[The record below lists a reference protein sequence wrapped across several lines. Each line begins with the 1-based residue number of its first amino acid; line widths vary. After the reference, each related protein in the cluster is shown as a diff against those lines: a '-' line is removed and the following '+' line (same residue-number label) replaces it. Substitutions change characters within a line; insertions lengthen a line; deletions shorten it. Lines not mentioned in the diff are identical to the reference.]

1 LNVSF
6 FIAKRLSFSKQQ
18 SFSRFIIRLSV
29 SATAVGVAAM
39 IITLCFVNGFQQTV
53 SEKVFSFWGHI
64 RVQQYEP
71 DKSMVA
77 EEVPIIKNELVLS
90 TIKKTKGVTI
100 VQSFATKSA
109 VIEKNK
115 NIEGIL
121 LKGVESDYDSTT
133 LKPYLIEGKWLN
145 FIDSNYSKEIIL
157 SKQLAIALS
166 IKINDTINIYFISG
180 EDGARTYRKL
190 KVIGI
195 YKTGIEEYDKLFAV
209 GDIRLIQKINNWNN
223 NQIGGFEIFI
233 NNYHNADSLNMQ
245 LLNTLPTEW
254 MSRTIQSIYPN
265 IFDWLSIQD
274 VNRNVVFIIM
284 AIVAVIN
291 LITCLLILIL
301 ERTKMIGV
309 LQSIGASNKTIVAI
323 FLYYASVIAAVGI
336 SVGFL
341 VGTGICLL
349 QKYTGFISLDEE
361 SYYVSKA
368 PIAIIWW
375 QLGAVCA
382 ATFIVCFIVLII
394 PALLVKK
401 IKPIS
406 ALQFR

>member
-1 LNVSF
+1 MNVSF
-6 FIAKRLSFSKQQ
+6 FIAKRLAFSKQQ

-77 EEVPIIKNELVLS
+77 EEVPITKNESVFS
-90 TIKKTKGVTI
+90 TIKKTEGVTI
-100 VQSFATKSA
+100 IQSFATKSA

-121 LKGVESDYDSTT
+121 LKGIEADYDSST
-133 LKPYLIEGKWLN
+133 LKPYLTEGRWLK
-145 FIDSNYSKEIIL
+145 FTDSNYSKEIIL
-157 SKQLAIALS
+157 SKQLANSLF

-180 EDGARTYRKL
+180 EDGSRTYRKL

-195 YKTGIEEYDKLFAV
+195 YKTGIEEYDKLFAI
-209 GDIRLIQKINNWNN
+209 GDLRLIQKINNWNS
-223 NQIGGFEIFI
+223 NQIGGYEIFTK
-233 NNYHNADSLNMQ
+233 NYHNSDSLNTQ
-245 LLNTLPTEW
+245 LLNSLPTEW

-284 AIVAVIN
+284 AIVAIIN

-309 LQSIGASNKTIVAI
+309 LQTIGASNKMIIGI
-323 FLYYASVIAAVGI
+323 FLYYAAVIAAVGI
-336 SVGFL
+336 SVGLL
-341 VGTGICLL
+341 VGTGISLL
-349 QKYTGFISLDEE
+349 QKYTGFISLDEA
-361 SYYVSKA
+361 SYYVAKA
-368 PIAIIWW
+368 PIVIIWW
-375 QLGAVCA
+375 QIGAVCA

-394 PALLVKK
+394 PALIVKK
-401 IKPIS
+401 IKPIT

>member
-223 NQIGGFEIFI
+223 NQIGGFEIFT

-349 QKYTGFISLDEE
+349 QKYTGFISLNEE

>member
-1 LNVSF
+1 MNVSF

>member
-6 FIAKRLSFSKQQ
+6 FIAKRIAFSKQQ

-64 RVQQYEP
+64 RVQHYEP

-77 EEVPIIKNELVLS
+77 EEVPITKDETVLS

-121 LKGVESDYDSTT
+121 LKGIEANYDSST
-133 LKPYLIEGKWLN
+133 LKPYLLEGKWIK
-145 FIDSNYSKEIIL
+145 FIDSTYSKEIIL
-157 SKQLAIALS
+157 SKQLSSALS
-166 IKINDTINIYFISG
+166 IKINDIINIYFISSN
-180 EDGARTYRKL
+180 DGARTYRKL

-195 YKTGIEEYDKLFAV
+195 YKTGIEEYDKLFAI
-209 GDIRLIQKINNWNN
+209 GDLRLIQKINNWDN
-223 NQIGGFEIFI
+223 NQIGGYEIFT
-233 NNYHNADSLNMQ
+233 NNYHNSDSLNTQ
-245 LLNTLPTEW
+245 LLNALPTEW

-309 LQSIGASNKTIVAI
+309 LQSIGASNKMIVAI

-341 VGTGICLL
+341 AGTGICLL
-349 QKYTGFISLDEE
+349 QKYTGFISLDEA

-368 PIAIIWW
+368 PILIIWW

-401 IKPIS
+401 IKPIT

>member
-6 FIAKRLSFSKQQ
+6 FIAKRLAFGKQQ

-77 EEVPIIKNELVLS
+77 EEVPINKNESVLS
-90 TIKKTKGVTI
+90 TIKKTVGVTI

-121 LKGVESDYDSTT
+121 LKGIEADYDSST
-133 LKPYLIEGKWLN
+133 LKPYLTEGKWLK
-145 FIDSNYSKEIIL
+145 FTDSNYSKEIIL
-157 SKQLAIALS
+157 SKQLASALS
-166 IKINDTINIYFISG
+166 IKINDTINIYFISI
-180 EDGARTYRKL
+180 EDGTRTYRKL

-195 YKTGIEEYDKLFAV
+195 YKTGIEEYDKLFAI
-209 GDIRLIQKINNWNN
+209 GDIRLIQKINNWNS
-223 NQIGGFEIFI
+223 NQIGGYEIFT
-233 NNYHNADSLNMQ
+233 NNYHNADSLNTQ
-245 LLNTLPTEW
+245 LLNALPTEW

-265 IFDWLSIQD
+265 IFDWLNIQD

-301 ERTKMIGV
+301 ERTKMIGI
-309 LQSIGASNKTIVAI
+309 LQSIGASNKTIIDI
-323 FLYYASVIAAVGI
+323 FLYYASVIAAAGI
-336 SVGFL
+336 SMGFL

-368 PIAIIWW
+368 PITIIWW

-401 IKPIS
+401 IKPIT